1 MTKTTDFNIEQAIDN
16 YVNARNSNR
25 EALHNILVYFFT
37 EYEGK
42 LSRNNSIFAK
52 LMTALDSERK
62 QVLMWIK
69 EYTTLVSCNSDYSRM
84 KSSDQEEIEIE
95 GKKITL
101 NRIHLKENFYNQKW
115 YEMKKEKTEKDWTVD
130 DFRKAVEAL
139 KKKCEK
145 NGVDY
150 HTLLKI

>member
-1 MTKTTDFNIEQAIDN
+1 MTKEYNIEQAIEE
-16 YVNARNSNR
+16 YVKTRNSGR
-25 EALHNILVYFFT
+25 ESLHTILVYFFT

-69 EYTTLVSCNSDYSRM
+69 EYTTLVSCNADYSRM
-84 KSSDQEEIEIE
+84 KSSDQEEITIE
-95 GKKITL
+95 GKTITL
-101 NRIHLKENFYNQKW
+101 NRIHLKDNFYNQKW
-115 YEMKKEKTEKDWTVD
+115 YEMKKEKEQKDWTAE
-130 DFRKAVEAL
+130 DFRKAVENL

-145 NGVDY
+145 NGIDY
-150 HTLLKI
+150 KQLLKI